1 MPRPLVTALA
11 LLAAGCGTGSAPP
24 GDPLP
29 EVSGRVVLKGK
40 PDGAGRLDGGRVWLR
55 SVTDPGREAVGVIDH
70 DGTFAMAT
78 PAAGVG
84 RAGVAP
90 GEYLVRVEPPIDARG
105 EDARAAPFH
114 PKYLDYQKSGL
125 RVRVPLPGEWTLE
138 LDPPR
143 K

>member
-1 MPRPLVTALA
+1 MTRA
-11 LLAAGCGTGSAPP
+11 LLFGPVLIAAGCGTGSAPP

-29 EVSGRVVLKGK
+29 EASGRVVLKGK
-40 PDGAGRLDGGRVWLR
+40 PDGAGRLEGGRVWLR
-55 SVTDPGREAVGVIDH
+55 SVADPNQQAVGVIDH
-70 DGTFAMAT
+70 DGTFAIAT

-105 EDARAAPFH
+105 DDARAAPFH

-125 RVRVPLPGEWTLE
+125 RVRVPLSGEWTLE